1 MLLAVI
7 VSISVSICLFAYVFT
22 LSGKLN
28 RTEIM
33 LIDLLHSRQ
42 DDKKE
47 ILDELHDRMN
57 YLEEMIDSSMYD
69 DLEEEVVVERKV
81 IKKEENVKTRT
92 AENLLAIKN
101 AEKIN
106 VEYCVNKILD
116 EVNHLNLKA
125 TKDPENLDYYKKR
138 ITELKEELSA
148 LIGKKE
154 GENNALDNKDV
165 EKI

>member
-7 VSISVSICLFAYVFT
+7 VSISISICLFVYVLT

-69 DLEEEVVVERKV
+69 DLEEEEVVERKV

>member
-7 VSISVSICLFAYVFT
+7 VSISVSIYLFAYVFT

-69 DLEEEVVVERKV
+69 DLEEEVVERKV

>member
-7 VSISVSICLFAYVFT
+7 VSISVSICLFAYVFA

-69 DLEEEVVVERKV
+69 DLEEEEVVERKV